1 MKKLIFKF
9 FLFFFFY
16 ISEPYANDIFVH
28 YEKIK
33 NQIKTNKI
41 IESGDYYFTGS
52 FARYGA
58 IESIDIEKNK
68 TNAINNFLDYL
79 SDSVDWPKNFS
90 DFEKKKKWLS
100 YKSKRQVNLEGLLL
114 IDNGKIGSN
123 YFVVMGIKKE
133 LLFKNKVTFNK
144 LEGILNQ

>member
-9 FLFFFFY
+9 FLFFFFF
-16 ISEPYANDIFVH
+16 SNVYANNISFH

-41 IESGDYYFTGS
+41 IKSGDYYFTGS

-79 SDSVDWPKNFS
+79 SDSVDWPKNLS
-90 DFEKKKKWLS
+90 DLKKKKKWLS
-100 YKSKRQVNLEGLLL
+100 YKRKRQINLEGLLL
-114 IDNGKIGSN
+114 VDNGKIGSN

>member
-9 FLFFFFY
+9 FIFFFIY
-16 ISEPYANDIFVH
+16 ISNLYASDIFIH

-33 NQIKTNKI
+33 NQIETNKVV
-41 IESGDYYFTGS
+41 ESGDYYFTGS

-58 IESIDIEKNK
+58 IESINIEKNK

-79 SDSVDWPKNFS
+79 SDFVDWPKNFS

-100 YKSKRQVNLEGLLL
+100 YKNKRQVNLEGLLL
-114 IDNGKIGSN
+114 VDNGKIGSN
-123 YFVVMGIKKE
+123 YFVVMSIKKE
-133 LLFKNKVTFNK
+133 ALFKNKVTFNK
-144 LEGILNQ
+144 LEEIINQ

>member
-58 IESIDIEKNK
+58 IELIDIEKNK

>member
-58 IESIDIEKNK
+58 IELIDIEKNK

-79 SDSVDWPKNFS
+79 SDSVDWPKKFS

>member
-9 FLFFFFY
+9 FFFFFFY
-16 ISEPYANDIFVH
+16 ISDLYANDIFVY

-41 IESGDYYFTGS
+41 IKSGDYYFTGS

-100 YKSKRQVNLEGLLL
+100 YKSKRQINLEGLLL
-114 IDNGKIGSN
+114 VDNGKIGSN

-133 LLFKNKVTFNK
+133 LLFKNKVTYNK
-144 LEGILNQ
+144 LERILNQ

>member
-9 FLFFFFY
+9 FLFFFFF
-16 ISEPYANDIFVH
+16 SNVYANNISFH

-52 FARYGA
+52 FTRYGA

-100 YKSKRQVNLEGLLL
+100 YKSKRQINLEGLLL
-114 IDNGKIGSN
+114 VDNGKIGSN

-133 LLFKNKVTFNK
+133 LLFKNKVTYNK
-144 LEGILNQ
+144 LERILNQ

>member
-9 FLFFFFY
+9 FLFFLYF
-16 ISEPYANDIFVH
+16 SDLYANDIFVY

-41 IESGDYYFTGS
+41 IKSGDYYFTGS

-100 YKSKRQVNLEGLLL
+100 YKRKRQINLEGLLL
-114 IDNGKIGSN
+114 VDNGKIGSN

-144 LEGILNQ
+144 LERILNQ

>member
-79 SDSVDWPKNFS
+79 SDSVDWPKKFS

-133 LLFKNKVTFNK
+133 LLFKNKITFNK

>member
-1 MKKLIFKF
+1 MKKPIFKF
-9 FLFFFFY
+9 FLFFIFF
-16 ISEPYANDIFVH
+16 IPEIHANDISIH
-28 YEKIK
+28 YEKVK
-33 NQIKTNKI
+33 DQIKTNKI
-41 IESGDYYFTGS
+41 IKSGDYYFTGS

-79 SDSVDWPKNFS
+79 SEYVDWPKSLS

-114 IDNGKIGSN
+114 VDNGKIGSN

-133 LLFKNKVTFNK
+133 LLLKNKVTFDK
-144 LEGILNQ
+144 LERMLNQ

>member
-9 FLFFFFY
+9 FFFFIFY
-16 ISEPYANDIFVH
+16 ISDLYANDIFVY

-41 IESGDYYFTGS
+41 IKSGDYYFTGS

-100 YKSKRQVNLEGLLL
+100 YKSKRQINLEGLLL
-114 IDNGKIGSN
+114 VDNGKIGSN

-133 LLFKNKVTFNK
+133 LLFKNKVTYNK
-144 LEGILNQ
+144 LERILNQ